1 MKTMTATEAKNR
13 FGELL
18 DNAQAGPVAIQ
29 KNGRDVAY
37 LISRDDYVAKM
48 GGNEPNP
55 LAMHF
60 HEEIMDQFAG
70 SFKKL
75 AE

>member
-1 MKTMTATEAKNR
+1 MKKMTATEAKNR

-37 LISRDDYVAKM
+37 LISRDDYIAKLR
-48 GGNEPNP
+48 GEYPNP

-60 HEEIMDQFAG
+60 HEELMDEFAG